1 MSAISLRNLSIAYGR
16 LNAVKHVDLD
26 VAAGEWL
33 TLVGPNGAGKSSV
46 LRAIARLTQ
55 FTGDITIGG
64 DHVGALR
71 GVELARRVAMVPQ
84 APHMPVGMAV
94 SHYVM
99 LGRGPHLGYLG
110 REGRRDMTVVA
121 AILDRLALQAFAGRT
136 LDQLSGGER
145 QRAAIGRALAQEAP
159 VLLVDEPTSSL
170 DVARQQDVLELIDEI
185 RQARGLTVVAAMH
198 DLTLAG
204 QYADRLALLVE
215 GEVVM
220 VGPPRDVL
228 TEATISAQYGAQVR
242 VIEHDGD
249 SRAVVPIRRRSRA

>member
-1 MSAISLRNLSIAYGR
+1 VSAITLRNVSIAYGH

-55 FTGDITIGG
+55 FTVDITIGG
-64 DHVGALR
+64 DQVGALR
-71 GVELARRVAMVPQ
+71 GVELARCVAMVPQ
-84 APHMPVGMAV
+84 APHMPVGMTV

-121 AILDRLALQAFAGRT
+121 AILDRPSLQAFAGRT

>member
-1 MSAISLRNLSIAYGR
+1 VSAIALREVSIRYG
-16 LNAVKHVDLD
+16 LVDAVKHVDLE

-33 TLVGPNGAGKSSV
+33 TLVGPNGAGKSSI
-46 LRAIARLTQ
+46 LRAIARLAR
-55 FTGDITIGG
+55 FTGQITIGA
-64 DHVGALR
+64 DQAGALR

-84 APHMPVGMAV
+84 APHMPAGMTV

-110 REGRRDMTVVA
+110 REGRGDMAIVA
-121 AILDRLALQAFAGRT
+121 GILDRLSLHGFAGRT

-159 VLLVDEPTSSL
+159 ILLVDEPTSSL
-170 DVARQQDVLELIDEI
+170 DVARQQEVLELIDEI
-185 RQARGLTVVAAMH
+185 RHARGLTVIAAMH

-228 TEATISAQYGAQVR
+228 TEATIAAQYGAQVR
-242 VIEHDGD
+242 IIEHDGD
-249 SRAVVPIRRRSRA
+249 GRAVVPVRRRSRA